1 MKRQVS
7 RRGLG
12 KALCSKEREQRSSK
26 TRKGAERERGW
37 GRQREEDFRASREPE
52 SPPVGENMPLLRVS
66 HPSTLTVNTHG
77 FVSLNSHN
85 TIDVLGNLPSSYPGP
100 GAPNTSSSRAL
111 TAEVEIERGGQRFAR
126 TVPGQCVY
134 VLQT

>member
-1 MKRQVS
+1 MPP
-7 RRGLG
+7 
-12 KALCSKEREQRSSK
+12 LC
-26 TRKGAERERGW
+26 
-37 GRQREEDFRASREPE
+37 
-52 SPPVGENMPLLRVS
+52 VS
-66 HPSTLTVNTHG
+66 HPLLYITRPSTPTVNTLG

-85 TIDVLGNLPSSYPGP
+85 TIDVLRNLPSSYPGP

-111 TAEVEIERGGQRFAR
+111 TAEVEVELGGQRFAR